1 MPERRV
7 IVEFQLCGGGPV
19 ISGLA
24 IQWLCYYG
32 GSVELDVLLC
42 EADEVGVGFPSSRSV

>member
-1 MPERRV
+1 MPERQV
-7 IVEFQLCGGGPV
+7 IVEFQLCGAGPI

-32 GSVELDVLLC
+32 GSVELDVLLG
-42 EADEVGVGFPSSRSV
+42 EADGGVGGFPTSSQV